1 MTKYYAILCKDDK
14 TPKECAE
21 SDRSERMGTDLFISG
36 EYKSMRN
43 FIQYNFKNSFASD
56 YVKRKVS
63 AGGIWRIYVGRSLL
77 EAKYLG
83 LFYDALA
90 VNAKFTKA
98 GINIYEMSN

>member
-1 MTKYYAILCKDDK
+1 MAKYYAILCKDDK

-21 SDRSERMGTDLFISG
+21 SDRSERMGTEYFIRG

-63 AGGIWRIYVGRSLL
+63 AGCIWRIYVGRSLL
-77 EAKYLG
+77 ESKYIG

-90 VNAKFTKA
+90 VNSKFTKA
-98 GINIYEMSN
+98 GINIYD

>member
-1 MTKYYAILCKDDK
+1 MAKYYAILCKDDK

-21 SDRSERMGTDLFISG
+21 SDRSERMGTEFLIRG

-56 YVKRKVS
+56 YVKREVS
-63 AGGIWRIYVGRSLL
+63 AGCIWRIYAGRTLI

-83 LFYDALA
+83 LFYDTLA
-90 VNAKFTKA
+90 VNSKFTKA
-98 GINIYEMSN
+98 GINIYD

>member
-1 MTKYYAILCKDDK
+1 MPKFYAILCKDDK
-14 TPKECAE
+14 TPQECVE
-21 SDRSERMGTDLFISG
+21 SDKSERMGTDGFISG
-36 EYKSMRN
+36 KYKTRLN

-56 YVKRKVS
+56 YIKRKVS
-63 AGGIWRIYVGRSLL
+63 AGCIWRIYAGPTLL
-77 EAKYLG
+77 EAKYQG

>member
-1 MTKYYAILCKDDK
+1 MPKFYAILCKDDK

-21 SDRSERMGTDLFISG
+21 SDRSERMGTEYLIRG

-43 FIQYNFKNSFASD
+43 FIQYNFKNSFASN
-56 YVKRKVS
+56 YVRSKVS
-63 AGGIWRIYVGRSLL
+63 AGCIWRIYAGRSLL

-83 LFYDALA
+83 LFYDTLA

>member
-1 MTKYYAILCKDDK
+1 MAKYYAILCKNDK

-21 SDRSERMGTDLFISG
+21 SDRSERMGTEYFIRG

-56 YVKRKVS
+56 YVKREVS
-63 AGGIWRIYVGRSLL
+63 AGCIWRIYAGRTLL

-90 VNAKFTKA
+90 VNAKFTKM
-98 GINIYEMSN
+98 GVNIYD

>member
-1 MTKYYAILCKDDK
+1 MAKYYAILCKDYK

-21 SDRSERMGTDLFISG
+21 SDRSERMGTEYFIRG

-56 YVKRKVS
+56 YVKREVS
-63 AGGIWRIYVGRSLL
+63 AGCIWRIYAGRTLI